1 VREVFPLSVSL
12 TVGAIQSYQSDNN
25 LKQSKEKRKSV
36 LGEGVKEKKEEKGG
50 MDVRREKQGG
60 RNGDKE
66 IQGGRQIRRQVEKKE
81 AKKAGTEKGGR

>member
-1 VREVFPLSVSL
+1 VRKVFPLSVSL

-50 MDVRREKQGG
+50 MDVRRERNKEGG
-60 RNGDKE
+60 METRKFREGD
-66 IQGGRQIRRQVEKKE
+66 R
-81 AKKAGTEKGGR
+81 